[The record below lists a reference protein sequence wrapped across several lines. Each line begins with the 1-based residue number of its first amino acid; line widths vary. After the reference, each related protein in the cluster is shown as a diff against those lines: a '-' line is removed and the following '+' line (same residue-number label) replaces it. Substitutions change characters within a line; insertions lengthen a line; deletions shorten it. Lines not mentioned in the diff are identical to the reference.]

1 MPGPPDREVDSAR
14 HFCRLGD
21 RRATIDVPMTIA
33 SNDFVHLHTHTEFSL
48 LDGLG
53 RITDLVDEA
62 GVRA

>member
-1 MPGPPDREVDSAR
+1 
-14 HFCRLGD
+14 
-21 RRATIDVPMTIA
+21 MTIA